1 MDCIAKSKRH
11 GNHRAGQHAQAPVER
26 WILLSILINCVF
38 TKRLLCDT
46 DQAHNSCCQRLT
58 VDADKPFTIR
68 ARTPH
73 RHKSLLLF
81 IQQPN
86 RPLVRSDGGECVSQ
100 HARNALRALKVV
112 KIQKGCDDGLGQ
124 FTGLLL
130 PVGFSYRVEWGVVHT
145 ENARSR
151 AQPRGNA
158 MLTFPTQ
165 SRVKGHR
172 FRNRN
177 LKRAK
182 NKSAKW
188 RR

>member
-1 MDCIAKSKRH
+1 M
-11 GNHRAGQHAQAPVER
+11 
-26 WILLSILINCVF
+26 
-38 TKRLLCDT
+38 
-46 DQAHNSCCQRLT
+46 
-58 VDADKPFTIR
+58 DADKPFTKR

-130 PVGFSYRVEWGVVHT
+130 PVGFSYRVDGGLSIRKMHRVGPSPE
-145 ENARSR
+145 
-151 AQPRGNA
+151 A
-158 MLTFPTQ
+158 MRCSPFL
-165 SRVKGHR
+165 
-172 FRNRN
+172 RNR
-177 LKRAK
+177 A
-182 NKSAKW
+182 
-188 RR
+188 